1 MQSYSPLDCE
11 INMKY
16 IGFILC
22 CLIST
27 SITFQTYAIKPSRTY
42 SNTPEAMEM
51 EYEEVCVKTSD
62 DFALNV
68 WHLPAENHGSPIIIS
83 LADAG
88 NMGDWLYLGLYLQAY
103 GLDVWMYDYR
113 GFGQSDD
120 FALVQ
125 DQLFHMEFVTD
136 LDAVAE
142 YVYQKTGKA
151 PALMGLSMG
160 TIIVNEFLQRTD
172 IPIVKVIFDG
182 YVASPKEWIER
193 LAANGKTVTLPK
205 GYRSRKYRLGKVESL
220 FIVSEK
226 DTYSML
232 SDIPKGQPDRNI
244 KTFDCEHT
252 SGFFRFPGE
261 YTTCVV
267 SFIDESL

>member
-1 MQSYSPLDCE
+1 M
-11 INMKY
+11 ITNRWVAA
-16 IGFILC
+16 ILVGMV
-22 CLIST
+22 
-27 SITFQTYAIKPSRTY
+27 ITIESSYAIKPNRVY
-42 SNTPEAMEM
+42 SYTPDKLKLT
-51 EYEEVCVKTSD
+51 YEEITVNTVDGTS
-62 DFALNV
+62 LNV
-68 WHLPAENHGSPIIIS
+68 WHLPSEEEGRPIIIS
-83 LADAG
+83 QSDAG

-226 DTYSML
+226 DTYSTL

-261 YTTCVV
+261 YTTGVV

>member
-1 MQSYSPLDCE
+1 M
-11 INMKY
+11 ITNRWVAA
-16 IGFILC
+16 ILVGMV
-22 CLIST
+22 
-27 SITFQTYAIKPSRTY
+27 ITIESSYAIKPNRVY
-42 SNTPEAMEM
+42 SYTPDKLKLT
-51 EYEEVCVKTSD
+51 YEEITVNTVDGTS
-62 DFALNV
+62 LNV
-68 WHLPAENHGSPIIIS
+68 WHLPSEEEGRPIIIS
-83 LADAG
+83 QSDAG

-120 FALVQ
+120 FAFVQ

-193 LAANGKTVTLPK
+193 LAANGKPVTLPK

-226 DTYSML
+226 DTYSTL

-261 YTTCVV
+261 YTTGVV

>member
-1 MQSYSPLDCE
+1 M
-11 INMKY
+11 ITNRWVAA
-16 IGFILC
+16 ILVGMV
-22 CLIST
+22 
-27 SITFQTYAIKPSRTY
+27 ITIESSYAIKPNRVY
-42 SNTPEAMEM
+42 SYTPDKLKLT
-51 EYEEVCVKTSD
+51 YEEITVNTFDGTS
-62 DFALNV
+62 LNV
-68 WHLPAENHGSPIIIS
+68 WHLPSEEEGRPIIIS
-83 LADAG
+83 QSDAG

-226 DTYSML
+226 DTYSTL
-232 SDIPKGQPDRNI
+232 SDIPKGQHDRNI
-244 KTFDCEHT
+244 KKFDCEHT

-261 YTTCVV
+261 YTTGIV

>member
-1 MQSYSPLDCE
+1 M
-11 INMKY
+11 ITNRWVAA
-16 IGFILC
+16 ILVGMV
-22 CLIST
+22 
-27 SITFQTYAIKPSRTY
+27 ITIESSYAIKPNRVY
-42 SNTPEAMEM
+42 SYTPDKLKLT
-51 EYEEVCVKTSD
+51 YEEITVNTVDGTS
-62 DFALNV
+62 LNV
-68 WHLPAENHGSPIIIS
+68 WHLPSEEEGRPIIIS
-83 LADAG
+83 QSDAG

-205 GYRSRKYRLGKVESL
+205 GYRSRKYRPEKVESL

-226 DTYSML
+226 DTYSTL

-261 YTTCVV
+261 YTTGVV

>member
-1 MQSYSPLDCE
+1 MIAHRLAAVLLVG
-11 INMKY
+11 IFM
-16 IGFILC
+16 
-22 CLIST
+22 
-27 SITFQTYAIKPSRTY
+27 TFQVNAIKPTRTY
-42 SNTPEAMEM
+42 SNTPEAMKM
-51 EYEEVCVKTSD
+51 EYEESCIKTSD
-62 DFALNV
+62 GFALKV
-68 WHLPAENHGSPIIIS
+68 WHLPAENNGSPIIIS
-83 LADAG
+83 QSDAG

-160 TIIVNEFLQRTD
+160 TIIVNEFLHRTN
-172 IPIVKVIFDG
+172 IPIGKVIFDG
-182 YVASPKEWIER
+182 YVANPKEWIRR
-193 LAANGKTVTLPK
+193 LAANGKTVTIPK
-205 GYRSRKYRLGKVESL
+205 GYRNRKYRQREVESL

-226 DTYSML
+226 DTYSTI
-232 SDIPKGQPDRNI
+232 SDIPRGKQGKHI
-244 KTFDCEHT
+244 KTFDCEHI
-252 SGFFRFPGE
+252 SGFFRFPEE
-261 YTTCVV
+261 YTTGIV
-267 SFIDESL
+267 SFIEESL

>member
-1 MQSYSPLDCE
+1 
-11 INMKY
+11 MKRTA
-16 IGFILC
+16 IICFTILNV
-22 CLIST
+22 LTMS
-27 SITFQTYAIKPSRTY
+27 AIKPNRVY
-42 SNTPEAMEM
+42 SYTPDKMELT
-51 EYEEVCVKTSD
+51 YEEFKVMAEDGAS
-62 DFALNV
+62 LNV
-68 WHLPAENHGSPIIIS
+68 WHLPAENNGSPIIIS
-83 LADAG
+83 QSDAG

-205 GYRSRKYRLGKVESL
+205 GYKSRKYRLGKVESL

-226 DTYSML
+226 DTYSTL

-261 YTTCVV
+261 YTTGVV